1 MVSARTSLSTQP
13 GSRLN
18 DPWLIRA
25 LLLWLR
31 GAALRAH
38 LSAGTD
44 GSLVVLRAAMET
56 VHGDGSTTARSMAQ
70 ERRTNTQ
77 SPERSSKRS
86 LQAAEVDGGGET
98 LRLATKRRRASTKRD
113 TAEFAAESGA
123 PPARRSVRDRKAAA
137 R

>member
-1 MVSARTSLSTQP
+1 
-13 GSRLN
+13 LN

-25 LLLWLR
+25 LLLWLL

-56 VHGDGSTTARSMAQ
+56 VHGDGSTIARSMAQ
-70 ERRTNTQ
+70 KRRTNTQ
-77 SPERSSKRS
+77 SPKHSSKRS
-86 LQAAEVDGGGET
+86 LQAAEDPPAVDGGGET
-98 LRLATKRRRASTKRD
+98 LGLATKRRRASTKRD
-113 TAEFAAESGA
+113 TAESAAESGA
-123 PPARRSVRDRKAAA
+123 HPARRSVRDRKAAA